1 MRSRTSLVITTLI
14 IGTSLA
20 AYAQSIQEF
29 GLPSPVAYEA
39 VFPSVSFGG
48 EEVEVRCEIVLANPT
63 REDAFVEL
71 ILYDN
76 KGQEVRLGIVSESDD
91 PHQGHVDSLLET
103 IVRAGTVKTLG
114 YPPENYRLL
123 WGPFVGWIQV
133 RSNQPIVVSH
143 KLRSINWTTDFRST
157 VDFLGN
163 TVGARSTRIRHNE
176 GVYHRDGEDTG
187 IALVNPGNDEIILTA
202 QQIDRNDD
210 ILRTTKVEL
219 PPRSQKVFFQH
230 EIFGLSPITS
240 GRDFWSG
247 WIEFASNNGSRFAVI
262 GLSLLNFYDG
272 RYPIYSLLPDPV
284 KTDDAQPWDFPVHVA
299 DQFETEALRV
309 FVTTFGFFLT
319 DPSLGKVRKFDII
332 DGESVVGDEAA
343 GISVV
348 SGYLGTS
355 EGVDKA
361 IIFLDSENVLMRK
374 MERDIHS
381 ISVLPSNQVEL
392 ITVTWSAYSVLGFV
406 VHIFEYALLDVER
419 EEIVATYRDST
430 HGSIVDPPTPPWRQ
444 P

>member
-1 MRSRTSLVITTLI
+1 VFLRKQINHSKKEGTGNMYSRTSLVITTLI
-14 IGTSLA
+14 LGTSLA
-20 AYAQSIQEF
+20 VHGQTIQEL

-48 EEVEVRCEIVLANPT
+48 EEVELRSEVVLANPT
-63 REDAFVEL
+63 EEDAFVEL

-76 KGQEVRLGIVSESDD
+76 AGQEVRLAIVSESEY
-91 PHQGHVDSLLET
+91 PYNGRLDSFLET
-103 IVRAGTVKTLG
+103 IVRAGTAKTLG
-114 YPPENYRLL
+114 YPQENYRLL
-123 WGPFVGWIQV
+123 YGFFVGWLQV

-143 KLRSINWTTDFRST
+143 KLRSMNRTKGFRST
-157 VDFLGN
+157 VNFLGN
-163 TVGARSTRIRHNE
+163 TVGARSARIRHNE
-176 GVYHRDGEDTG
+176 GTYHTEGEDTG
-187 IALVNPGNDEIILTA
+187 IALVNPGDDEIILTA
-202 QQIDRNDD
+202 QQIDRSDD
-210 ILRTTKVEL
+210 VLRTTKVQL
-219 PPRSQKVFFQH
+219 PSRSQKVFFQH
-230 EIFGLSPITS
+230 DIFGLSPHGW
-240 GRDFWSG
+240 GRDSWSG

-284 KTDDAQPWDFPVHVA
+284 KTDDAQPWDFPVQIV

-309 FVTTFGFFLT
+309 FVTAFGFFLT
-319 DPSLGKVRKFDII
+319 DPSLGKVRKFDIM

-343 GISVV
+343 GIAVV

-355 EGVDKA
+355 GGVDKT

-392 ITVTWSAYSVLGFV
+392 ITVTWSAYSVLGSLIHEF
-406 VHIFEYALLDVER
+406 L
-419 EEIVATYRDST
+419 
-430 HGSIVDPPTPPWRQ
+430 DPPTPPWRE